1 MRAQTVAMCERP
13 TKRRFVLIVVL
24 LITIMVAYFD
34 RVNISILI
42 ADEHFLKAM
51 GIADHPSKAGLLMT
65 VFLIAYGLGNVFLS
79 SLGDYLGPRR
89 AMLLAVVTWGI
100 AMFMGG
106 IAPTLAVMLLSRFLL
121 GIGEGIHFPM
131 QSTYVKAWFPKK
143 ERAKANAS
151 WFIGTSLAPAV
162 AMPFFSWLV
171 PHTSWHISFFTCTVV
186 GFVPL
191 YLIWRFAPDTPRQCK
206 FTNLA
211 EITYIENGQE
221 GETTHG
227 PKPAFK
233 TLLRENLHLLKG
245 NPLFWMLV
253 IYYSVHNIV
262 YWGLLTWLPAYLKS
276 ARGFSWSEMGVLA
289 SLPFI
294 LSIACK
300 LFAGW
305 ASDIVGR
312 RAPFCIVASLGAALG
327 LYLSAQ
333 TSNNMLAAISICF
346 GMGVL
351 TLGAPMTFTM
361 LQEMVPAKAI
371 SLGAGIMN
379 GLSFLCASSGPLI
392 MGFSMSASGSFSGA
406 LYVLM
411 CIALIGTA
419 ASLVLVLRKY

>member
-1 MRAQTVAMCERP
+1 VGAQTAAICERP
-13 TKRRFVLIVVL
+13 TRRRLVLIAVL

-34 RVNISILI
+34 RVNISVLI

-65 VFLIAYGLGNVFLS
+65 VFLLAYGLGNVFLS

-89 AMLLAVVTWGI
+89 AMLLAIVTWGA
-100 AMFMGG
+100 AMLMGG
-106 IAPTLAVMLLSRFLL
+106 LAPPLALMLLSRFLL
-121 GIGEGIHFPM
+121 GLGEGIHFPM
-131 QSTYVKAWFPKK
+131 QSTYVRAWFPKN

-151 WFIGTSLAPAV
+151 WFIGTSLAPAI

-171 PHTSWHISFFTCTVV
+171 PHTSWHISFLTCAAL
-186 GFVPL
+186 GFIPL
-191 YLIWRFAPDTPRQCK
+191 YLVWRFGADTPRQCK
-206 FTNLA
+206 FINNA
-211 EITYIENGQE
+211 EIAYIEKGQE
-221 GETTHG
+221 AESSNG
-227 PKPAFK
+227 PKPGFK
-233 TLLRENLHLLKG
+233 ALLRENLHLLKG

-253 IYYSVHNIV
+253 VYYSVHNIV

-276 ARGFSWSEMGVLA
+276 ARGFSWSEMGIWA

-294 LSIACK
+294 LSIVCK
-300 LFAGW
+300 LFVGW
-305 ASDIVGR
+305 ASDFVGR
-312 RAPFCIVASLGAALG
+312 RAPFCIIASLGAALG
-327 LYLSAQ
+327 LYFSANVD
-333 TSNNMLAAISICF
+333 NNMLAAASICF

-361 LQEMVPAKAI
+361 LQEMVPARAI

-392 MGFSMSASGSFSGA
+392 MGFSMSATGSFAGA

-411 CIALIGTA
+411 FIALIGTA
-419 ASLVLVLRKY
+419 AAVVLVCRKY